1 MATTICFK
9 CLRAMIQVK
18 RTVEVNRHKG
28 HWDGVVFIR
37 EKEWIER
44 VPVTAYE
51 CRKCGNTVLYTLL
64 SVKGVE

>member
-1 MATTICFK
+1 
-9 CLRAMIQVK
+9 MIQVK